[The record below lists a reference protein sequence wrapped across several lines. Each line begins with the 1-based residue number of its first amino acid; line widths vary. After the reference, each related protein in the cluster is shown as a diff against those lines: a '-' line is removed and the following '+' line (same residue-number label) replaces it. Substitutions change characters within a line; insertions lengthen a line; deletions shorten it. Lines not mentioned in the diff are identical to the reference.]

1 MKKRF
6 SILAGIALF
15 LVSCNDGTTSGG
27 SVASLDSTA
36 IKKEEKERRNK
47 NAAMANIDATQKLD
61 AEQSYKD
68 FAQDYTEYGD
78 GTNPSLKGL
87 DSNKA
92 MFKSFLSSLEHLKG
106 SNIQAVADGDQVMV
120 YGDWEGKFKSDFMG
134 MKTAGKPF
142 KFKDIDIFKFNDD
155 GKIVEHRTVQNSL
168 TIMAQMGIQPPK
180 Q

>member
-1 MKKRF
+1 MKETF
-6 SILAGIALF
+6 SILAGIVLF
-15 LVSCNDGTTSGG
+15 LASCNDGATTGG

-36 IKKEEKERRNK
+36 IKKEEKEQRNK
-47 NAAMANIDATQKLD
+47 NAAMGNIEATQKLD
-61 AEQSYKD
+61 AEQSFKD
-68 FAQDYTEYGD
+68 FAQDYIEYSD

-92 MFKSFLSSLEHLKG
+92 MFKAFLGSMENLKG
-106 SNIQAVADGDQVMV
+106 SNIHAVADGDQVMV
-120 YGDWEGKFKSDFMG
+120 YGEWEGKFKSDYMG
-134 MKTAGKPF
+134 MKTAGKSF

-168 TIMAQMGIQPPK
+168 TIAAQMGLYPPK